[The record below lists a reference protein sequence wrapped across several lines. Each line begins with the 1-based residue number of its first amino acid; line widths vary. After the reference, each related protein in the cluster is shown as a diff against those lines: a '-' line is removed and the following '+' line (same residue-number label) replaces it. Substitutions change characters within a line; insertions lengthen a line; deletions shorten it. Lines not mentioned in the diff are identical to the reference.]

1 MTNDE
6 FELSILPFLDY
17 IFDKCSYYSCLD
29 SSKRERPFILGNMVL
44 VCSKSYVPDQLLILD
59 KDQNIID
66 GIEICPTD
74 AMWNYKKISDIIK
87 DFNHE

>member
-17 IFDKCSYYSCLD
+17 IFDKCPYYSCLD
-29 SSKRERPFILGNMVL
+29 FSKREQPFILGNMVL

-59 KDQNIID
+59 KNQNVID

-74 AMWNYKKISDIIK
+74 ATWNNQKVSEIIK
-87 DFNHE
+87 DFNYE

>member
-17 IFDKCSYYSCLD
+17 IFDKSPYYSCLA
-29 SSKRERPFILGNMVL
+29 SGMREVPFILGNMVL

-59 KDQNIID
+59 KDQNFID
-66 GIEICPTD
+66 GIEICATD
-74 AMWNYKKISDIIK
+74 AVWNGRKISDIIK
-87 DFNHE
+87 DFNYE